1 MLVIFKQMSMKRC
14 LIRRF
19 ATIPRHD
26 RSPNL
31 NYTMVSV
38 PDKLVSSGI
47 YTFTNGLRLM
57 SCLTVKCIK
66 LGTDFTVGNIIKAK
80 EFNQQILPAKMF
92 SAPIA
97 PIVHKSVIKMKN
109 MAVLMNRIFD
119 GSIKIVVLVGKE
131 VGKFVG
137 ITIVIGFKLI
147 RYVAIN
153 KYTLRDFA
161 PATQD
166 SIEYF
171 FKCTVSEGFEIIEAI
186 DYSLTSLFGASTDYV
201 LQTVE
206 HCFGENVKDISKELS
221 TMSQEMFDFYKKVKL
236 FKIRSLKT
244 KVVKSGIKETV
255 NTILNEIRKPDD
267 EIKKDDSAKK
277 D

>member
-1 MLVIFKQMSMKRC
+1 
-14 LIRRF
+14 
-19 ATIPRHD
+19 
-26 RSPNL
+26 
-31 NYTMVSV
+31 
-38 PDKLVSSGI
+38 
-47 YTFTNGLRLM
+47 M
-57 SCLTVKCIK
+57 SCLTVKGIK
-66 LGTDFTVGNIIKAK
+66 IGTDFTVGNIIKAK
-80 EFNQQILPAKMF
+80 EFNQYILPARIF
-92 SAPIA
+92 RAPIA
-97 PIVHKSVIKMKN
+97 PVVHRSVVRMKN
-109 MAVLMNRIFD
+109 VAILMNKLFD
-119 GSIKIVVLVGKE
+119 GSVKIVVLIGKE

-137 ITIVIGFKLI
+137 ITIVLGFKTA
-147 RYVAIN
+147 RYVATN
-153 KYTLRDFA
+153 KYSIRDFG

-236 FKIRSLKT
+236 FKIKSLKT
-244 KVVKSGIKETV
+244 KVVKSSIKETF